1 MTNVLIVEDSKLTR
15 DLIERRLS
23 EDMSFKVY
31 TTIENA
37 ANAEIVCM
45 GGKVDL
51 ILMDICTADDESGL
65 KAAKKIK
72 SLYPHIKIIMMTSM
86 PEHSFIA
93 KAAEYGCDSFW
104 YKEYGNVDL
113 LEICRRTMRGE
124 QVYPKKRPSIR
135 IGLAES
141 SDFTDREFQVISEL
155 AVGSTY
161 VEIAQHLNVSENT
174 VKYHVKN
181 IMSKSGLK
189 NTVQLVAEV
198 VEKRLVLPRY

>member
-65 KAAKKIK
+65 KAGKKIK